1 MICATDPNVLQFPP
15 QPFNIG
21 LTASAAPI
29 TKFAQSVADRIRAKV
44 IATTDVRLVPAGLPS
59 RTDYKSKLVD
69 WSQTK

>member
-29 TKFAQSVADRIRAKV
+29 TKFAQSVADRIRAKL
-44 IATTDVRLVPAGLPS
+44 IATTDPKLVPAGSLP
-59 RTDYKSKLVD
+59 RTDHKSKLVD
-69 WSQTK
+69 